1 MLTTTIGQFI
11 ILLKDK
17 VKGKVVAD
25 NKASRREGLKGVEEQ
40 LHAFLTSALDSGE
53 QSDSHPKRFVSHE
66 TASGSHQTESFV
78 GPRHGLGAVTR
89 KNSYPCR

>member
-40 LHAFLTSALDSGE
+40 LHAFLTSALDSG
-53 QSDSHPKRFVSHE
+53 
-66 TASGSHQTESFV
+66 
-78 GPRHGLGAVTR
+78 
-89 KNSYPCR
+89 